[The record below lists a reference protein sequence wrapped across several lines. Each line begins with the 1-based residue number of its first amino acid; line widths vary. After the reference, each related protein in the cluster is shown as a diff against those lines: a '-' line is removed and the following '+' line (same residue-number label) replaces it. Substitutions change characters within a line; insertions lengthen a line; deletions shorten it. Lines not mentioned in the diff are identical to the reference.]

1 MTLKASA
8 WFTSIVA
15 KMLSREKSE
24 IKECQCWKVMFMGKP
39 TSVNRVAGTLYQ
51 SRHSTELA
59 GGVVE

>member
-1 MTLKASA
+1 
-8 WFTSIVA
+8 
-15 KMLSREKSE
+15 
-24 IKECQCWKVMFMGKP
+24 MGKP